1 MNLEND
7 GRLYFYYKKDV
18 IYEQI
23 WRTFLDCVKGKGK
36 RLKMKEIKWL

>member
-1 MNLEND
+1 MNFEND

-23 WRTFLDCVKGKGK
+23 QYGARSWISLKEKVKD
-36 RLKMKEIKWL
+36 